1 MVRDYQRPFGL
12 PEGAV
17 ELVLVRHGSSVWSD
31 DDGGGVAL
39 TGGQHDPPIS
49 LEGRRQARAV
59 ALRLSEETLTAVFV
73 TPLRRTAETARP
85 LAAMLGREPV
95 VVSDLRDVYLGEW
108 EGEWN
113 VRMARRDPLAAD
125 IFAAERWDVIPNAEP
140 MEDFADRIHRGMEEV
155 AVAIGPDSSGVAF
168 LHAGVIAE
176 ICRQSTGSTGFAF
189 LYAENCSISRVLR
202 LASGRWALR
211 SFNDV
216 SHLRTGKNARSQ
228 AELDPRP

>member
-12 PEGAV
+12 PEGGV
-17 ELVLVRHGSSVWSD
+17 ELVLVRHGSSVWSTED
-31 DDGGGVAL
+31 GGVAL
-39 TGGQHDPPIS
+39 TGGRHDPPIS
-49 LEGRRQARAV
+49 ADGRRQARAV
-59 ALRLSEETLTAVFV
+59 ALRLADETLNGLFV
-73 TPLRRTAETARP
+73 TPLRRTAETAQP
-85 LAAMLGREPV
+85 LAEILGQEPV
-95 VVSDLRDVYLGEW
+95 LVSDLREVYLGDW

-113 VRMARRDPLAAD
+113 LRMSKRDPLAND

-140 MEDFADRIHRGMEEV
+140 MEEFAKRIRTGMESV
-155 AVAIGPDSSGVAF
+155 AAAIGPDASGVAF

-176 ICRQSTGSTGFAF
+176 VCRQATGSTAFAF

-216 SHLRTGKNARSQ
+216 SHLRTGENARSQ
-228 AELDPRP
+228 AAADPGG